1 MKYIDKLHSKQARKD
16 RYLPDSYKMDPTDEV
31 FVTIRPEDAKGA
43 DKNTFYRVT

>member
-1 MKYIDKLHSKQARKD
+1 MKYQNKINAQRAREE
-16 RYLPDSYKMDPTDEV
+16 RHIPESYKLDPTDEV